1 MEKDIKEKDMIYL
14 EKKFLRLNM
23 EKDMSKNM
31 MI

>member
-1 MEKDIKEKDMIYL
+1 MEKDLKEKDMIYL

-23 EKDMSKNM
+23 EKDTSKSM